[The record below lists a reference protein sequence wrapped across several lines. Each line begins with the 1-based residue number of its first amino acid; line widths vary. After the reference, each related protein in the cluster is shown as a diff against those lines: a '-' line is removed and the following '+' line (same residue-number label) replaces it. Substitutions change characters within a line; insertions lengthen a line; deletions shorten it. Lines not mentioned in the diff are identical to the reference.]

1 MIGLYLLINLSYV
14 TVLTKPEMSGSVA
27 VAMTWGDKMLGSFA
41 PIMPL
46 GVAISAFGCAMAMQ
60 FGVAR

>member
-1 MIGLYLLINLSYV
+1 
-14 TVLTKPEMSGSVA
+14 MSGSVA